1 MFNIILIYVVP
12 TSEDRKRHIVRC
24 WPMYYFSTGMSMCR
38 LLAIEY
44 MSTCYMFNYLTAV
57 L

>member
-24 WPMYYFSTGMSMCR
+24 WPMFNV
-38 LLAIEY
+38 LLLNRY
-44 MSTCYMFNYLTAV
+44 VYV
-57 L
+57 